1 MLPYPKLV
9 WRLRINRDLSVRVDI
24 GAVIMSFLVWFEEAL
39 THFISDFHIL
49 PEIDVRK
56 RKKEIALVFCRRK
69 KKKKTCFGIISVCL

>member
-9 WRLRINRDLSVRVDI
+9 WTLRINRDLSVRVDI
-24 GAVIMSFLVWFEEAL
+24 GAVIMSCLVWFEEAL

-56 RKKEIALVFCRRK
+56 RKKN
-69 KKKKTCFGIISVCL
+69 CFSVL